1 MEKTMRCPKCQKVS
15 KFVGNPGETQKI
27 TCPFCGIQ
35 GKISFEKVE
44 PVSTKT
50 LVSIEDISKK
60 YKDLKALNNISFKI
74 NKGEVFG
81 YIGPNGAGKTTTIKI
96 MVGLLRPTSGR
107 LFINSYSMPEQKE
120 KAHRFIGY
128 MPQNV
133 AFQQWRTVN
142 HALSTFGK
150 LSGVDGSILQNRID
164 GLLNLLNIS
173 QYKNKKIS
181 TLSGGTKQK
190 LGIVQALLHKPGL
203 LILDEPLEGL
213 DPESRFQVK
222 KIMKELSDKGTTIF
236 FSSHILSDVEDVAN
250 KICIIDHGEIVK
262 IGTIDEMKS
271 EVSKEHQIEIIFSKK
286 SDKYNEINK
295 IAGITGVFEKSFE
308 RILVNIE
315 KTGDTDEIIHNIIKT
330 LLKNN
335 CRIRTFNFV
344 SPTLDEVYQYYL
356 KKGGVKQ

>member
-1 MEKTMRCPKCQKVS
+1 MRCPKCQKVS
-15 KFVGNPGETQKI
+15 KFIGKPGETQKI
-27 TCPFCGIQ
+27 TCPFCGFQ
-35 GKISFEKVE
+35 GKISFEKIE

-60 YKDLKALNNISFKI
+60 YKDLKALNNISFEI
-74 NKGEVFG
+74 NKGEIFG

-96 MVGLLRPTSGR
+96 MVGLLRQTSGQ
-107 LFINSYSMPEQKE
+107 LFISGYSMPEQKE
-120 KAHRFIGY
+120 KAHKFIGY

-142 HALSTFGK
+142 HALTTFGK
-150 LSGVDGSILQNRID
+150 LSGVDGSILQNQID
-164 GLLNLLNIS
+164 GLLNLLNIIR
-173 QYKNKKIS
+173 YKNKKIS

-190 LGIVQALLHKPGL
+190 LGIVQALLHKPSL

-222 KIMKELSDKGTTIF
+222 KIMKELRDNGTTIF

-250 KICIIDHGEIVK
+250 KICLIDCGEIVK

-271 EVSKEHQIEIIFSKK
+271 EVQKEHQIEIIFSKK
-286 SDKYNEINK
+286 SDKYNEISK
-295 IAGITGVFEKSFE
+295 IAGITGIFEKSFNK
-308 RILVNIE
+308 IMVNIE

-335 CRIRTFNFV
+335 CRLRTFNFV

-356 KKGGVKQ
+356 RKGGVKQ